1 MDQTLQETE
10 EMEYGRNK
18 MGLVHFLATFLNT
31 TTTPPVTEKNIV
43 ALAPINPIT
52 VPFNTD
58 FADIGLPGS
67 VLATFDQGPQEDVNL
82 TWLVGDY
89 DQLWDGTVTLFANPI
104 ETATI
109 FNPGN
114 LQAEVDVV
122 VEDIPAPNYALLAS
136 IKLIL
141 DAQGLVSNT
150 TNTYG
155 TLNSSNQ
162 LTNFKSLTPGPTGE
176 DFPSN
181 GTAPDFYNKVIY
193 GNGDG
198 RLRHA
203 TLAYFNFMHYNAT
216 FANLKWTLHTVA
228 MFEDVH
234 NGVYGLLGNNG
245 SSGGSKGIA
254 IYFANSSANP
264 AGLRSMISKLGLP
277 LIQDGLQANAV
288 TKHVLKVLTIVTDC
302 SLTGTERQK
311 FYIDGVLQTYTTTA
325 PSTAVATTPT
335 YAMEI
340 LGAGNGTLPMV
351 GAFSHLIITENADL
365 NVPFINTL
373 IPHTLRPTK
382 YTVDRT
388 KTYAATTFLDEN
400 SYYLNVAVEKNPVTG
415 KFLVV
420 FAKWLSNAHQWNQDS
435 FVGFRSSDDLL
446 TFTTLATAFSPAGT
460 KGVIDM
466 GFFYDSAGIGHG
478 FANIM
483 DGTGST
489 STPGTSELWYFSTV
503 DDGANWT
510 NSQVTNIPSD
520 GLTFTAAY
528 GNGYTHNGWNYFT
541 VYRINDDAS
550 SSANYILK
558 WALGANISTIQW
570 ILIRS
575 GSLYLNEGT
584 IAPTGETSH
593 LWLGRN
599 ESTLEWSQIETPDD
613 WATNTS
619 PVDVNFG
626 ETNTSAGPARITQ
639 LEIEGVPCLACY
651 YPLRGGAE
659 SLKMIFAKKSDMA
672 TLHEAMWISGTKIQ
686 IVDDTEDVHYGG
698 VCQYN
703 GNMNGFAV
711 YTREEADATSN
722 LISFPIP
729 TTSYTTIRTALGI
742 TLIGT

>member
-1 MDQTLQETE
+1 
-10 EMEYGRNK
+10 
-18 MGLVHFLATFLNT
+18 MGLVHFVSTFLNAPT
-31 TTTPPVTEKNIV
+31 TTVTEKNIV
-43 ALAPINPIT
+43 SLASIDPIT

-58 FADIGLPGS
+58 FEDLDLPGS
-67 VLATFDQGPQEDVNL
+67 VLATFDQGAQENVNL

-89 DQLWDGTVTLFANPI
+89 DQLWDGTVTLYANPV

-109 FNPGN
+109 FNPSSV
-114 LQAEVDVV
+114 QAEIEVE
-122 VEDIPAPNYALLAS
+122 VEDIPSADYSLLS
-136 IKLIL
+136 NIKLIL
-141 DAQGLVSNT
+141 DAQGLVPNT
-150 TNTYG
+150 TNSYG

-162 LTNFKSLTPGPTGE
+162 LTNWKSLTPGPTGE

-203 TLAYFNFMHYNAT
+203 TLAYFNFLSYNAA
-216 FANLKWTLHTVA
+216 FANLKSTIHAVM

-245 SSGGSKGIA
+245 SSANNKGIA

-264 AGLRSMISKLGLP
+264 AGLRSMISKLGAP
-277 LIQDGLQANAV
+277 LIIDVTQANAV
-288 TKHVLKVLTIVTDC
+288 QKHVLKVLTIVTD
-302 SLTGTERQK
+302 GAQAAADRQK
-311 FYIDGVLQTYTTTA
+311 YYLDGVQQTFVVVST
-325 PSTAVATTPT
+325 STAVATTPT
-335 YAMEI
+335 YEMEI
-340 LGAGNGTLPMV
+340 FGVGNGTIPMV
-351 GAFSHLIITENADL
+351 GALSHLVITENADV

-400 SYYLNVAVEKNPVTG
+400 SYYLNVAVEKNPITG
-415 KFLVV
+415 KYLVV
-420 FAKWLSNAHQWNQDS
+420 FAQWLSNDHVWNVDN
-435 FVGFRSSDDLL
+435 FVAFRRSDDLL
-446 TFTTLATAFSPAGT
+446 TFTTKATAFSPAGT

-466 GFFYDSAGIGHG
+466 GFFFDSEGIGHG

-503 DDGANWT
+503 DDGDNWT
-510 NSQVTNIPSD
+510 NEQVSVPSD

-541 VYRINDDAS
+541 VYRINNDAS

-558 WALGANISTIQW
+558 WELGADISTIQW

-593 LWLGRN
+593 LVVLRN
-599 ESTLEWSQIETPDD
+599 ESTLEWSQIETTDN
-613 WATNTS
+613 WATFTS
-619 PVDVNFG
+619 PATLNFG
-626 ETNTSAGPARITQ
+626 ETSTSAAPCRITQ

-651 YPLRGGAE
+651 YPLRALGI
-659 SLKMIFAKKSDMA
+659 LKVIYAKKSDMA
-672 TLHEAMWISGTKIQ
+672 TLHEAMWITGTKVQ
-686 IVDDTEDVHYGG
+686 IVDDTQFIHYGG

-711 YTREEADATSN
+711 YTREEADTTSN

>member
-1 MDQTLQETE
+1 
-10 EMEYGRNK
+10 
-18 MGLVHFLATFLNT
+18 MGLVHFIATFKPIT
-31 TTTPPVTEKNIV
+31 TTVTEKNIV
-43 ALAPINPIT
+43 SLAPIDPIT
-52 VPFNTD
+52 VPYNTD
-58 FADIGLPGS
+58 FEDIGLPVS
-67 VLATFDQGPQEDVNL
+67 VLATFDQGSPENVNL
-82 TWLVGDY
+82 TWLIGDY
-89 DQLWDGTVTLFANPI
+89 DQLWDGTVTLFANPV

-109 FNPGN
+109 FNPSSV
-114 LQAEVDVV
+114 QAEIDVD
-122 VEDIPAPNYALLAS
+122 VEDIPAPNYALLTGN
-136 IKLIL
+136 IKLIV
-141 DAQGLVSNT
+141 DAQGLVTNT
-150 TNTYG
+150 TNDYG

-162 LTNFKSLTPGPTGE
+162 VTNLKSLTPGPTGE

-203 TLAYFNFMHYNAT
+203 TAAYFNFMHYNAV
-216 FANLKWTLHTVA
+216 FGNIKWTVHAVA
-228 MFEDVH
+228 MFEDIPG
-234 NGVYGLLGNNG
+234 GVLGLLGNNG
-245 SSGGSKGIA
+245 STSVAKGTA
-254 IYFANSSANP
+254 IYFVNNATNP
-264 AGLRSMISKLGLP
+264 AAFRTMISKGTAGL
-277 LIQDGLQANAV
+277 IIDGLQNNSAP
-288 TKHVLKVLTIVTDC
+288 KHVLKVLTVVCDC
-302 SLTGTERQK
+302 SLTAADRHK
-311 FYIDGVLQTYTTTA
+311 YYIEGVQQTFAVTS
-325 PSTAVATTPT
+325 PSTAVVTTPT

-340 LGAGNGTLPMV
+340 FGVGNAVLAGAVAL
-351 GAFSHLIITENADL
+351 SHLIITDNADV

-373 IPHTLRPTK
+373 IPHTLRPVK
-382 YTVDRT
+382 YTVDRS

-415 KFLVV
+415 KYLVV
-420 FAKWLSNAHQWNQDS
+420 FGNWTSSGHTWHENNFAA
-435 FVGFRSSDDLL
+435 FRTSDDLL
-446 TFTTLATAFSPAGT
+446 TFTAKDTAFSPAGT
-460 KGVIDM
+460 KGIIDC
-466 GFFYDSAGIGHG
+466 GFFFDSEGVGHG

-483 DGTGST
+483 NGTGAT

-510 NSQVTNIPSD
+510 SQQITNIPSD
-520 GLTFTAAY
+520 GLTRDAAY

-541 VYRINDDAS
+541 VYRLSDDTT

-558 WALGANISTIQW
+558 WALGADISTIEW

-575 GSLYLNEGT
+575 GSTYINEGS

-593 LWLGRN
+593 VWVGRN
-599 ESTLEWSQIETPDD
+599 EATLEWSQIETTDD

-619 PVDVNFG
+619 PVDLTFG
-626 ETNTSAGPARITQ
+626 ETNTQAGPVRITQ

-651 YPLRGGAE
+651 YPLRGT
-659 SLKMIFAKKSDMA
+659 SVLKVIYAKKADMA
-672 TLHEAMWISGTKIQ
+672 TLHEAMWVSGTKIT
-686 IVDDTEDVHYGG
+686 IVDDTENVHYGG

-711 YTREEADATSN
+711 YTREEADVTSN